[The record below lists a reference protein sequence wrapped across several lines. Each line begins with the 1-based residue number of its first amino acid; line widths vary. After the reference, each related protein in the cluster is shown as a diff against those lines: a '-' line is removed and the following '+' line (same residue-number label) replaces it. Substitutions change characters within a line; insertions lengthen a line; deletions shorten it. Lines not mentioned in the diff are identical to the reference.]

1 MPSSDRKWQLSPIG
15 WKLTANATRSFSNP
29 FFFFWNRWV
38 EMISG
43 KWGFI
48 SRWRERSNCIIIS
61 TAMGI
66 ENRFTPLLKF
76 NVGVASDSGRISNEI
91 FQ

>member
-1 MPSSDRKWQLSPIG
+1 
-15 WKLTANATRSFSNP
+15 
-29 FFFFWNRWV
+29 
-38 EMISG
+38 MISG